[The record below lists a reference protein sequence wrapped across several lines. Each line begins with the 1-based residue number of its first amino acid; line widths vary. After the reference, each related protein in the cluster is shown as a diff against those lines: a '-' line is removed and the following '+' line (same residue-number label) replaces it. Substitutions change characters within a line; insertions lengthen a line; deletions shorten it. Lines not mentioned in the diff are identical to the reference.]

1 MMLSYIDFMIK
12 NVIWKKKMNVD
23 LDNISNVFLVG
34 IKGSGLCSLACF
46 LNDKGYFVEG
56 VDVPLKFHTEDI
68 LKSNNITYYENIDEF
83 SLKVHNKSY
92 DVLIYSPAYDK
103 DNLSVLLEACEL
115 GIPILSYPEVLGKI
129 SKKYYSIGVAG
140 SHGKTTTAAFLGM
153 LFNSLGLQPNVILGA
168 SVKDFKNKSSLVG
181 QGNIFIAETCEYRN
195 HFLHFSPDMIV
206 LSNIDYE
213 HVDFFENYEAVLNV
227 FLKYINN
234 LKQNG
239 ILIINADEVNLLKIT
254 NKILRKDIKVFSVGF
269 NSLADFKIEHFEVI
283 DEFLK
288 FDFLGG
294 IDIRLRTPLIHNV
307 LNFASALLALKLFLE
322 EHKKLVW
329 SFDERIKIVAKE
341 YMGIKRRMEFIM
353 EKDGVIYL
361 DDYAHHPKEIEST
374 LLGLKN
380 FYKDRRIILDFMP
393 HTFTRTQVLFD
404 EFVKVLSN
412 VDVLILHNIYLSVRE
427 NFDPNK
433 LSRELFLALKDL
445 NQNVYFFKEVVDS
458 VDFIRGLLKRND
470 LFVTMGAGNNFI
482 LHDFL

>member
-1 MMLSYIDFMIK
+1 M
-12 NVIWKKKMNVD
+12 MNVD
-23 LDNISNVFLVG
+23 LDNLSNIFFVG

-46 LNDKGYFVEG
+46 FNAKGYFVEG

-68 LKSNNITYYENIDEF
+68 LISNNISYYENIYEF

-92 DVLIYSPAYDK
+92 DILIYSPAYDK
-103 DNLSVLLEACEL
+103 DNLSVLLEAREL
-115 GIPILSYPEVLGKI
+115 GIPILSYPEVIGKI

-140 SHGKTTTAAFLGM
+140 SHGKTTTAAFLGL
-153 LFNSLGLQPNVILGA
+153 LFNGLGLQPNVILGA
-168 SVKDFKNKSSLVG
+168 SVKDFGDKSSLVG
-181 QGNIFIAETCEYRN
+181 QSNIFIAETCEYRN
-195 HFLHFSPDMIV
+195 HFLHFSPDVIV
-206 LSNIDYE
+206 LTNIDYE
-213 HVDFFENYEAVLNV
+213 HVDFFENYEAVENV
-227 FLKYINN
+227 FLQYINN
-234 LKQNG
+234 LKKNG
-239 ILIINADEVNLLKIT
+239 ILIINADEVNFLEIK
-254 NKILRKDIKVFSVGF
+254 NRILRKDIKVFSVGF

-294 IDIRLRTPLIHNV
+294 IDIRLRSPLMHNV
-307 LNFASALLALKLFLE
+307 LNFALSLLALKLFFE

-329 SFDERIKIVAKE
+329 SFDDRIKMIAKE

-374 LLGLKN
+374 LLGLKT
-380 FYKDRRIILDFMP
+380 FYKGRRIILDFMP
-393 HTFTRTQVLFD
+393 HTFTRTKVLFG
-404 EFVKVLSN
+404 EFVKVLSK

-427 NFDPNK
+427 DFDPNK
-433 LSRELFLALKDL
+433 LSKELFLALKDL

-458 VDFIRGLLKRND
+458 VDFIKGLLKRND

>member
-1 MMLSYIDFMIK
+1 MLSYIDFMIK

-322 EHKKLVW
+322 EYKKLVW